1 MKHTTKLILI
11 LVIIGLLSATLYGC
25 NKKNTDPTR
34 PEGQSTEAATEAPAE
49 PLTQY
54 GNFSTTAPVRTLEE
68 IFANE
73 VAKDKTTFAAG
84 STYTE
89 EQIHKMQKAIAEKK
103 AYLLDLFTVENKIN
117 L

>member
-49 PLTQY
+49 P
-54 GNFSTTAPVRTLEE
+54 
-68 IFANE
+68 
-73 VAKDKTTFAAG
+73 
-84 STYTE
+84 
-89 EQIHKMQKAIAEKK
+89 
-103 AYLLDLFTVENKIN
+103 
-117 L
+117 